1 MILRFK
7 MKDGKPGKLAPLVKQ
22 GKGEKHMSSSP
33 VLPWCSPTLE
43 AVKGDVDCANLYYTL
58 LPAVEMYQRVEI
70 ISIGY

>member
-1 MILRFK
+1 

-22 GKGEKHMSSSP
+22 SKGEKHMY
-33 VLPWCSPTLE
+33 VLHELESCVAMVLCSPTLE
-43 AVKGDVDCANLYYTL
+43 AVKGDVDCATLYYTL

>member
-1 MILRFK
+1 
-7 MKDGKPGKLAPLVKQ
+7 MKDGKPGKLAPLVKR
-22 GKGEKHMSSSP
+22 KARARNTLMCYMSSSP